1 MGNPPYGP
9 LDPTEGSRWQP
20 CLWLLAVVSPAT
32 ELESHSLEPDVSV
45 LEVSFLEAF
54 CWSGQLVVQRVVWDP
69 PSQAPVRPALMAP
82 VIPTLLALA
91 RAHDLSVQSAIAAQ
105 LSLALAPSDE

>member
-32 ELESHSLEPDVSV
+32 ELESHSLAPDVSV

-69 PSQAPVRPALMAP
+69 TSRAPVK
-82 VIPTLLALA
+82 PTLMVPV